1 MSPNEERKGPAIPVS
16 AEKVSEYLESWMLEE
31 IKGRSSRYFDLG
43 KFFFTVSTG
52 VVLFFLTALKVIGFH
67 PCSLSWIAV
76 CVVSS
81 VLGVVASILLVWPQ
95 NGKIGSEFD
104 VLVEYNGV
112 MKRYRSIMIF
122 WTITTIIAL
131 FGGFGSLF
139 KLNFWLFSCD

>member
-1 MSPNEERKGPAIPVS
+1 
-16 AEKVSEYLESWMLEE
+16 MLEE